1 MQCRVSDWTRMH
13 MQLAESLPV
22 CVATGMFVVC
32 GMAYK
37 SGDINR
43 LVYGVDT
50 QGMTCGSRS
59 VYLGTTFD
67 LTSRKNLYYLNPLD
81 LLSLDGIAFAKTVCV
96 DSCPGAATCPLGVF
110 PCTDSAAFR
119 CAALRC
125 HAGQQQKAGCG
136 ETMLTCEKCYAL
148 QPPLLHLCTRQLVR
162 PAPRRCKHGHSLLWK
177 PAPAVVNQRRWR
189 CGIHQRMVSDAWM
202 GPMVTHG
209 DKARH
214 VQCTYPCCTVR
225 LPLLLLP
232 FCCSTS
238 LG

>member
-1 MQCRVSDWTRMH
+1 MHRKCRDILPLITFIAFWAGGKVWCSAGCLTGRAC
-13 MQLAESLPV
+13 MQLAESLP
-22 CVATGMFVVC
+22 VATGMFVVC

-81 LLSLDGIAFAKTVCV
+81 LLSVDGIAFAKTVCV

-119 CAALRC
+119 CAAVQPC
-125 HAGQQQKAGCG
+125 SKAGTG
-136 ETMLTCEKCYAL
+136 HNMLTCE
-148 QPPLLHLCTRQLVR
+148 
-162 PAPRRCKHGHSLLWK
+162 
-177 PAPAVVNQRRWR
+177 
-189 CGIHQRMVSDAWM
+189 I
-202 GPMVTHG
+202 
-209 DKARH
+209 
-214 VQCTYPCCTVR
+214 
-225 LPLLLLP
+225 
-232 FCCSTS
+232 
-238 LG
+238 